1 MSGLSRGILAAFGV
15 AIVVFLI
22 APTLVLVPMS
32 FSSGTTLQFPPPG
45 FSLRWYENLF
55 TSSVWTTAAA
65 SSMQVALLTC
75 VTATVLGT
83 ATAFGLVR
91 GRFLGKR
98 IVNAVALSPMIVPL
112 VIVAIGMFAVF
123 VSWQI
128 AGSLLALVLAHT
140 VLALPF
146 VVVNVGASL
155 RTMDRNL
162 ELAALNLG
170 ANPLK
175 TFRYVTLPRIL
186 PGVLAGALFAFI
198 TSWDEIVVAIFLTS
212 PFLRTLPVVM
222 WEQVRTE
229 VDPTIAAL
237 ATVLTL
243 VTTAIFAVAFL
254 TRRRGVDQR

>member
-1 MSGLSRGILAAFGV
+1 MTVTYRRVLIAFSAAL
-15 AIVVFLI
+15 IVFLI
-22 APTLVLVPMS
+22 GPTLVLVPMS
-32 FSSGTTLQFPPPG
+32 FSSGSTLQFPPPG
-45 FSLRWYENLF
+45 FSLQWYENLF
-55 TSSVWTTAAA
+55 TSPVWTRATV
-65 SSMQVALLTC
+65 SSIQVALLTC
-75 VTATVLGT
+75 ITATVLGT
-83 ATAFGLVR
+83 LAAFGLVR
-91 GRFLGKR
+91 GRFPGKEL
-98 IVNAVALSPMIVPL
+98 INALMLAPMIVPL

-123 VSWQI
+123 VSWRI
-128 AGSLLALVLAHT
+128 AGSLLGLVLAHT

-146 VVVNVGASL
+146 VVINVGASL

-162 ELAALNLG
+162 ERAALNLG

-198 TSWDEIVVAIFLTS
+198 ISWDEIVVAIFLTS

-237 ATVLTL
+237 ATLLTL
-243 VTTAIFAVAFL
+243 ITTMIFAVAVL
-254 TRRRGVDQR
+254 ARRRGVDTK